1 MTSKHGSGERAASA
15 VPSEA
20 GFTPAERPGVRGA
33 KHGSVSVTAVPAV
46 PSEAGF
52 TPAERPG
59 VRGAKHES
67 PSAGAAPR
75 LTTIEDD
82 RFASGAGFTPAERSG
97 VRGAEHGS
105 PSASAAP
112 RLTTIEDDRFKDGC
126 GIFGVFGHP
135 EASNLTYLG
144 LYALQHRGQE
154 SAGIVASNGET
165 LRAVRAMG
173 LVSDVFDREE
183 TISSLAG
190 PYAIGHV
197 RYSTSGD
204 SSERNIQ
211 PILIDCQ
218 RGEIA
223 VAHNG
228 NIVNA
233 DMMRG
238 QLEAAGSI
246 FQSNSD
252 TEVLLH
258 LYARARLGPV
268 EDAIASSLLKVR
280 GAYSLLFLT
289 KNALIAARD
298 PMGIRPL
305 ALGKLGE
312 AWIVSS
318 ETCAFDLIEATY
330 VRDVAPGEIV
340 VIDQEGLRSYF
351 PFPKDNARHCVFEHV
366 YFARPDSKVFGRS
379 VLASRLEM
387 GRRLARESQVDADI
401 VVPVPDSGIGAAL
414 GYAEESGI
422 PYGLGLVRNHYIG
435 RTFIEPKQKVRS
447 FGVRIK
453 LNPVREILEGK
464 RVVLIDDSIVRGT
477 TSRKIVDLIR
487 SAGAKEVHLR
497 ISSPPTTHPCH
508 YGIDTPRRS
517 ELIASSQTIDQ
528 IREKVGADTL
538 AYLSQA
544 GLSDA
549 VEDPHGARHCTA
561 CFTGKYAVPVR
572 DQENVE
578 LFPLVARG

>member
-1 MTSKHGSGERAASA
+1 MT
-15 VPSEA
+15 
-20 GFTPAERPGVRGA
+20 
-33 KHGSVSVTAVPAV
+33 
-46 PSEAGF
+46 
-52 TPAERPG
+52 
-59 VRGAKHES
+59 
-67 PSAGAAPR
+67 AAPR
-75 LTTIEDD
+75 LVVVADD
-82 RFASGAGFTPAERSG
+82 
-97 VRGAEHGS
+97 H
-105 PSASAAP
+105 
-112 RLTTIEDDRFKDGC
+112 FKDQC
-126 GIFGVFGHP
+126 GIFGVFGHG

-165 LRAVRAMG
+165 LSTVRGMG
-173 LVSDVFDREE
+173 LVSEVFEREE
-183 TISSLAG
+183 SISSLVG
-190 PYAIGHV
+190 ESAIGHV
-197 RYSTSGD
+197 RYSTAGD
-204 SSERNIQ
+204 SSERNVQ

-233 DMMRG
+233 DVLRE
-238 QLEAAGSI
+238 QLESAGSI

-258 LYARARLGPV
+258 LYARARIGPV

-280 GAYSLLFLT
+280 GAYSLIFLT
-289 KNALIAARD
+289 QNALIAARD

-305 ALGKLGE
+305 ALGRLGN
-312 AWIVSS
+312 AYVVSS

-330 VRDVAPGEIV
+330 IRDVTPGEV
-340 VIDQEGLRSYF
+340 LVIDKDGLRSYF
-351 PFPKDNARHCVFEHV
+351 PFPKDTARHCIFEHV

-387 GRRLARESQVDADI
+387 GRRLARESPVLADV

-414 GYAEESGI
+414 GYAEESGL
-422 PYGLGLVRNHYIG
+422 PYVMGLVRNHYIG

-453 LNPVREILEGK
+453 LNPVREVLEGK

-487 SAGAKEVHLR
+487 SAGASEVHLR

-517 ELIASSQTIDQ
+517 ELIASSQSVEQ
-528 IREKVGADTL
+528 IRERVGADTL
-538 AYLSQA
+538 AYLSPA
-544 GLSDA
+544 GLSASVGDS
-549 VEDPHGARHCTA
+549 HGTRHCMA

-572 DQENVE
+572 EEETVE
-578 LFPLVARG
+578 LFPLAVGR

>member
-1 MTSKHGSGERAASA
+1 MT
-15 VPSEA
+15 
-20 GFTPAERPGVRGA
+20 
-33 KHGSVSVTAVPAV
+33 
-46 PSEAGF
+46 
-52 TPAERPG
+52 
-59 VRGAKHES
+59 
-67 PSAGAAPR
+67 AAPR
-75 LTTIEDD
+75 LVVVADD
-82 RFASGAGFTPAERSG
+82 
-97 VRGAEHGS
+97 H
-105 PSASAAP
+105 
-112 RLTTIEDDRFKDGC
+112 FKDQC

-154 SAGIVASNGET
+154 AAGIVASNGTELKA
-165 LRAVRAMG
+165 LRGTG
-173 LVSDVFDREE
+173 LVSEVFAREE
-183 TISSLAG
+183 SIAALVGAS
-190 PYAIGHV
+190 AIGHV
-197 RYSTSGD
+197 RYSTAGG
-204 SSERNIQ
+204 SSERNVQ

-228 NIVNA
+228 NLVNA
-233 DMMRG
+233 DMLRG
-238 QLEAAGSI
+238 QLESAGSI
-246 FQSNSD
+246 FQSSSD

-258 LYARARLGPV
+258 LYARARIGPV

-289 KNALIAARD
+289 QNALIAARD

-305 ALGKLGE
+305 ALGKLGD
-312 AWIVSS
+312 AYVLSS

-330 VRDVAPGEIV
+330 IRDVAPGEV
-340 VIDQEGLRSYF
+340 LVIDKDGLRSYF
-351 PFPKDNARHCVFEHV
+351 PFPKDMPRHCIFEHV

-379 VLASRLEM
+379 VLGSRLEM
-387 GRRLARESQVDADI
+387 GRRLARESPVAADV

-414 GYAEESGI
+414 GYAEESGV
-422 PYGLGLVRNHYIG
+422 PYVMGLVRNHYIG

-453 LNPVREILEGK
+453 LNPVREVLEGK

-487 SAGAKEVHLR
+487 SAGAAEVHLR

-517 ELIASSQTIDQ
+517 ELIASSQTVEQ

-538 AYLSQA
+538 AYLSQG
-544 GLSDA
+544 GLISSVGDT
-549 VEDPHGARHCTA
+549 HGTRHCTA

-572 DQENVE
+572 EEETVE
-578 LFPLVARG
+578 LFPLAVSR